1 MKMYKPFKIKSSGG
15 SPAGYGEG
23 SSEADV
29 SLVGKRP
36 ENESEG
42 VMSRFARLVLDYRLY
57 RDSRLSII
65 SSQGWQGRPSR
76 GLEIERIDASQ
87 WQSRWLYFSG
97 KLYRV
102 RVR

>member
-42 VMSRFARLVLDYRLY
+42 VMSRFADLSLITVCTGTRDCRLLVLKV
-57 RDSRLSII
+57 
-65 SSQGWQGRPSR
+65 GRAALR
-76 GLEIERIDASQ
+76 GAWR
-87 WQSRWLYFSG
+87 
-97 KLYRV
+97 
-102 RVR
+102 